1 MAKKTAKRRTQRHNR
16 SGMAIIACV
25 VLILCV
31 VLMYNSVKL
40 NDKLDGYKASV
51 AELQSQIEDQTEM
64 KAALENKQNYMN
76 SEDYYKELARES
88 LAWPVRM
95 ILFLRRAASRTAA
108 NVDGLWAISMSSQHR
123 MLMSKDRHLWEG

>member
-1 MAKKTAKRRTQRHNR
+1 MANKTAKRRTQRRNR

-25 VLILCV
+25 VLSVCV

-76 SEDYYKELARES
+76 SDEYYKELAREKLG
-88 LAWPVRM
+88 LAGPDD
-95 ILFLRRAASRTAA
+95 IIFKKS
-108 NVDGLWAISMSSQHR
+108 G
-123 MLMSKDRHLWEG
+123 E

>member
-64 KAALENKQNYMN
+64 KTALENKQNYMN
-76 SEDYYKELARES
+76 SDDYYKELAWEKLG
-88 LAWPVRM
+88 LAGSDD
-95 ILFLRRAASRTAA
+95 IIFKKS
-108 NVDGLWAISMSSQHR
+108 G
-123 MLMSKDRHLWEG
+123 E